1 MTIFSGGSETESSHL
16 NHLHHLNWPPLTEH
30 QHLLL
35 LEVLVHKAGDFAL
48 VSPGEPVVRVDNSES
63 PVLLVSVVVGHV
75 VQVQF
80 VLEQLSDDLGALAH
94 AGHPLVD
101 RDGGPIEIP
110 LQVQLGLLLVKV
122 GVVTVQ
128 HELRPGLDNLR
139 TNKIENVDSIDTW
152 RW

>member
-1 MTIFSGGSETESSHL
+1 MSS
-16 NHLHHLNWPPLTEH
+16 LTEH
-30 QHLLL
+30 QNILG
-35 LEVLVHKAGDFAL
+35 LEVLVHKTGDFAL
-48 VSPGEPVVRVDNSES
+48 VDPGEPVVRLDDSQS
-63 PVLLVSVVVGHV
+63 PVLLVSVIVGHV
-75 VQVQF
+75 VQVQL
-80 VLEQLSDDLGALAH
+80 VLEQLSDHLGTLAH
-94 AGHPLVD
+94 TGHPLVD